1 LTRYAVGVG
10 VHPAPDPT
18 IESQLEEYRVE
29 LTGYCYRMLGSA
41 FEAEDA
47 VQETMTRAWRS
58 ISRFE
63 GRSALRTWLYR
74 IASNVC
80 FDLLNARQKRAR
92 PMDLSG
98 PSAAD
103 DPIGIPLVES
113 TWIEPM
119 PDAAILPAADDPAVV
134 AAARESVRLAFIAA
148 LQFLPPRQRA
158 VLLLREVLRLEASEV
173 ADLLETTVP
182 SVNSALQRAR
192 ATMSARDL
200 ATTEVPAAPDSEADR
215 ELLARYVEAFEAYDI
230 DRLTKVIRE
239 DALQSMPP
247 YAMWLRG
254 RPDILDF
261 WFGPGIKCSGSRLVP
276 VEANGRPA
284 FGQYRPADD
293 GSFEPWAIVVLEPSA
308 EGIAELTFFLD
319 TQRLFPLFGLPPRLD
334 R

>member
-1 LTRYAVGVG
+1 
-10 VHPAPDPT
+10 VHPATDPT
-18 IESQLEEYRVE
+18 VEHQLEVYRVE

-41 FEAEDA
+41 LEAEDA
-47 VQETMTRAWRS
+47 VQETMIRAWRS
-58 ISRFE
+58 FSRFE

-80 FDLLNARQKRAR
+80 FDLLNSRQRRAR

-103 DPIGIPLVES
+103 DPIGVPLVEAA
-113 TWIEPM
+113 WIEPA
-119 PDAAILPAADDPAVV
+119 PDSAILPAADDPAVV
-134 AAARESVRLAFIAA
+134 ASARESVRLAFIAA

-158 VLLLREVLRLEASEV
+158 VLILREVLRWEASEV
-173 ADLLETTVP
+173 AELLETTTA

-192 ATMSARDL
+192 ATMAARDL
-200 ATTEVPAAPDSEADR
+200 ETSDISAKPVEIDR
-215 ELLARYVEAFEAYDI
+215 DLLRRYVEAFEAYDV
-230 DRLTKVIRE
+230 DRLTTVIRE

-254 RPDILDF
+254 RSDILQF
-261 WFGPGIKCSGSRLVP
+261 WFGPGEKCRGSRLVP

-293 GSFEPWAIVVLEPSA
+293 GTHYEPWAIVVLEPGDG
-308 EGIAELTFFLD
+308 GIAELTFFLD
-319 TQRLFPLFGLPPRLD
+319 TARLFPLFGLPPRLE

>member
-1 LTRYAVGVG
+1 VG
-10 VHPAPDPT
+10 VHPATDPAV
-18 IESQLEEYRVE
+18 EHQLEVYRVE

-41 FEAEDA
+41 LEAEDA
-47 VQETMTRAWRS
+47 VQETMIRAWRS
-58 ISRFE
+58 FSRFE

-80 FDLLNARQKRAR
+80 FDLLNSRQRRAR

-103 DPIGIPLVES
+103 DPIGVPLVEAA
-113 TWIEPM
+113 WIEPA
-119 PDAAILPAADDPAVV
+119 PDSAILPAADDPAVV

-158 VLLLREVLRLEASEV
+158 VLILREVLRWEASEV
-173 ADLLETTVP
+173 AELLETTTA

-192 ATMSARDL
+192 ATMAARDL
-200 ATTEVPAAPDSEADR
+200 ETSDISAEPVEIDR
-215 ELLARYVEAFEAYDI
+215 ELLRRYVEAFEAYDV
-230 DRLTKVIRE
+230 DRLTSVIRE

-247 YAMWLRG
+247 FAMWLRG
-254 RPDILDF
+254 RSDILQF
-261 WFGPGIKCSGSRLVP
+261 WMGPGEKCRGSRLVP

-293 GSFEPWAIVVLEPSA
+293 GSHYEPWAIVVLEPA
-308 EGIAELTFFLD
+308 ADGIAEFTFFLD
-319 TQRLFPLFGLPPRLD
+319 TARLFPLFGLPPRLD